1 MNIRAASLIG
11 GLFVFA
17 ALPAQAQGPGQP
29 PPNSL
34 AAQVANLQA
43 RVARLEGNITAD
55 DLVGTYTLVG
65 FQTRL
70 RGGGAANAAIGSA
83 ALTGSLTLNANG
95 TGSMTINGDG
105 SLLFPLLWASAQST
119 LGNGNPGT
127 PFSLTWT
134 YANGVLSSMITT
146 NEGTSA
152 GPDISVGPG
161 GRLLATAF
169 SEFRGDPKSND
180 ATLMIFYRL
189 Q

>member
-1 MNIRAASLIG
+1 MNVRAASLIG
-11 GLFVFA
+11 LFVLA
-17 ALPAQAQGPGQP
+17 AFPARAQGPGQP

-43 RVARLEGNITAD
+43 RVAKLEGNITEA
-55 DLVGTYTLVG
+55 DLVGTYTLAG

-105 SLLFPLLWASAQST
+105 SLLFPLQWTSAQST

-134 YANGVLSSMITT
+134 YANGLLSSTITT
-146 NEGTSA
+146 NEGTST
-152 GPDISVGPG
+152 GPDVTVGLG
-161 GRLLATAF
+161 GRLLAVSF
-169 SEFRGDPKSND
+169 SEFRGDPKNND
-180 ATLMIFYRL
+180 ATLLIFYRL